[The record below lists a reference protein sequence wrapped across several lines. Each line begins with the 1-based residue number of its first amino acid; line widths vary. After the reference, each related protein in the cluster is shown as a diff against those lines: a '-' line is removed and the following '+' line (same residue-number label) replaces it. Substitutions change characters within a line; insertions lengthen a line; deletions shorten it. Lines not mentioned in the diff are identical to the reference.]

1 MRSLYWC
8 LSMVLVVI
16 VTVLML
22 LSTGATASSGGR
34 FEGGHLDDPTRAEL
48 VASCLQSGDY
58 ATAYYHAAWLTWL
71 SASLYAESDG
81 GAGVL
86 RNRSIRDRA
95 ARSRPDDM
103 LPITLAVEAEQ
114 LVYGTC
120 LNGAIAQQS
129 TRLHRDLEALRVRAE
144 RAASESAPRD
154 PIVRLAL
161 ARLSLTL
168 DSVMM
173 FEVTK
178 ATDQERISVL
188 RTAASRAGAVADWRP
203 DAPGAHR
210 LLAIIR
216 ARLAEIDN
224 HPAQWQLAI
233 KEATRAFELDPT
245 DRSLAEMLWVLH
257 LRAGNWDEARK
268 WQRQVETM
276 SASCV
281 GD

>member
-1 MRSLYWC
+1 MRNVRWLTNMLRVLIVSL
-8 LSMVLVVI
+8 LVLP
-16 VTVLML
+16 
-22 LSTGATASSGGR
+22 STGATASSGGC
-34 FEGGHLDDPTRAEL
+34 FEEEDLDDATRAEL

-58 ATAYYHAAWLTWL
+58 ATAYYQAAWLTWL
-71 SASLYAESDG
+71 SASLYAESDA

-86 RNRSIRDRA
+86 RNRSLRDRA

-103 LPITLAVEAEQ
+103 LPITLAVEAEE

-120 LNGAIAQQS
+120 LNGAIAQQG
-129 TRLHRDLEALRVRAE
+129 TRLHRDLEALRGRAE

-161 ARLSLTL
+161 ARLALTL
-168 DSVMM
+168 DTVMM

-188 RTAASRAGAVADWRP
+188 RTAASRAGAVADWRR

-210 LLAIIR
+210 LLATIR

-233 KEATRAFELDPT
+233 KEATRAFELDPA
-245 DRSLAEMLWVLH
+245 DRSLAEMLWGLH

-268 WQRQVETM
+268 WQGQVETM
-276 SASCV
+276 SPSCA